1 MYTKK
6 IHLKYVF
13 QARMRILLV
22 EDQDDLRVSLQIR
35 LQEECFVVDVAS
47 DGEKGSFMARTNDYD
62 IIILDNHLPK
72 KNGIEI
78 CKDIRE
84 SKKQI
89 PIIILSVLDDTSQKI
104 ELLEAGADDYLT
116 KPFSFYELMARIRAI
131 LRRPQELVQSLF
143 QIDDLL
149 LDAKKHEVYRGDIEI
164 YLTKKEFMLLEF
176 LLRHSGTVVS
186 RSDILEHVWD
196 IHADPFSNT
205 IETHVLSLRKK
216 IDTPEKHKL
225 IHNISGRGYKI
236 GLKK

>member
-1 MYTKK
+1 M
-6 IHLKYVF
+6 
-13 QARMRILLV
+13 
-22 EDQDDLRVSLQIR
+22 
-35 LQEECFVVDVAS
+35 
-47 DGEKGSFMARTNDYD
+47 
-62 IIILDNHLPK
+62 PK

-78 CKDIRE
+78 CRDIRE
-84 SKKQI
+84 SKKQV
-89 PIIILSVLDDTSQKI
+89 PIIVLSVLDDTDQKI

-131 LRRPQELVQSLF
+131 LRRPQKLVQSLF

-149 LDAKKHEVYRGDIEI
+149 LDAQKHEVRRGNTEI

-176 LLRHSGTVVS
+176 LLRHIGSVVS
-186 RSDILEHVWD
+186 RGDILEHVWD

-205 IETHVLSLRKK
+205 IETHILSLRKK
-216 IDTPEKHKL
+216 IDTAGKHKL

>member
-1 MYTKK
+1 MK
-6 IHLKYVF
+6 
-13 QARMRILLV
+13 ILLV
-22 EDQDDLRVSLQIR
+22 EDQDDLRTSLQIR
-35 LQEECFVVDVAS
+35 LQEECFVVDSAS
-47 DGEKGSFMARTNDYD
+47 DGEKGSFLARTNDYD

-84 SKKQI
+84 SKKQV
-89 PIIILSVLDDTSQKI
+89 PIIILSVLDDTDQKV

-131 LRRPQELVQSLF
+131 LRRPQKLVQSLF

-149 LDAKKHEVYRGDIEI
+149 LDAKKHEVRRGTTEI

-176 LLRHSGTVVS
+176 LLHHRESVVS
-186 RSDILEHVWD
+186 RGEILEHVWD

-205 IETHVLSLRKK
+205 IETHILSLRKK
-216 IDTPEKHKL
+216 IDIEGKHKL